1 MKRPA
6 TKVACLLAL
15 LAFASG
21 EGIVELGDETF
32 EKETQSISG
41 STTGDWFVRFCP
53 ELCPKEDKFQ
63 LKELASKLDGHDDKW
78 INVATVD
85 CEINLVLCGER
96 FNITEARSLLF
107 IRGRMY
113 DFTENVTET
122 NSDFLRNFTK
132 RLKNVTLEDG
142 GRGEGLRIP
151 RGPMWFTPLIK
162 PITDKLDLFFEMVD
176 YRMLSTGMG
185 AFSVLLVLVGA
196 FTPHAEEESDEDKK
210 KKEDAKEKKDDP
222 DDAEP
227 KGEAAKKDD

>member
-1 MKRPA
+1 MLGWA
-6 TKVACLLAL
+6 TKTCVLLAGW
-15 LAFASG
+15 LALAAG

-85 CEINLVLCGER
+85 CEINV
-96 FNITEARSLLF
+96 
-107 IRGRMY
+107 
-113 DFTENVTET
+113 NVTET

-227 KGEAAKKDD
+227 KGETAKKDD